1 MKLPAF
7 QFYPGDWRKDPGI
20 QALSFEERGIWVEI
34 LCLMHESSPRGKL
47 LLSGKPYPID
57 RLARA
62 LCLSPE
68 VMGKV
73 ISDFITLGVAGVCPE
88 TGALVCKRMIRDDEI
103 IKKRAASGKLGGNPA
118 FKKGESNPYYPA
130 SDKQN
135 DNQDGKQSDKQKITP
150 SSSSSSSS
158 SDSIIPPLPPKG
170 EVVVPVDEKNPL
182 GKSAIQLRA
191 EAIFRKRPQT
201 PMDHS
206 EKTAWKRA
214 KKIVEATIEA
224 EWLLLERY
232 YGAVDTKEAPIY
244 RRRDLATLLNNWSGE
259 IAKARDWASKQSEFV
274 NAF

>member
-73 ISDFITLGVAGVCPE
+73 ISDLITLGVAGVCPE
-88 TGALVCKRMIRDDEI
+88 TGALICKRMIRDDEI

-150 SSSSSSSS
+150 SSSSSSS
-158 SDSIIPPLPPKG
+158 DNIIPPTPFKPEPAAPEVLPFDS
-170 EVVVPVDEKNPL
+170 V
-182 GKSAIQLRA
+182 A
-191 EAIFRKRPQT
+191 FRDAWSDFKQHRKEIKKKLT
-201 PMDHS
+201 PMATKHTL
-206 EKTAWKRA
+206 EGLR
-214 KKIVEATIEA
+214 KIGEARSVAAIRYTI
-224 EWLLLERY
+224 
-232 YGAVDTKEAPIY
+232 
-244 RRRDLATLLNNWSGE
+244 
-259 IAKARDWASKQSEFV
+259 SKGWQGIREPDELPRIDELPRLGV
-274 NAF
+274 NVQ